1 MHCTCIWVFI
11 KSMGAIIKVLLG
23 ISRHILG
30 LRFELRTVL
39 RPESRVQTLDRPDR
53 TAMVLGSLFW
63 AAPAAQPAHQCDIAS
78 PLFKYERH
86 ILFAEKIT
94 ASFIAIPSNGDVTP
108 YQRLLNFHTEIRMV
122 QFDRHCPDRRCP
134 RSSPSRVW
142 TPDIPGFWPICR
154 RKHNNLAF
162 I

>member
-108 YQRLLNFHTEIRMV
+108 YQRLLNCDRNPDGPIWPPLSGPSLSAIVAVQSLDSGHTRI
-122 QFDRHCPDRRCP
+122 
-134 RSSPSRVW
+134 
-142 TPDIPGFWPICR
+142 
-154 RKHNNLAF
+154 LAYLPKKT
-162 I
+162 